1 MDTLF
6 NLEMNNEIIRFTPDG
21 RISIVDAIRTLSG
34 QDDSVA
40 LWDSLTATKPEIL
53 EHCESYPS
61 DNNEELFVA
70 DTNAWDEIVML
81 LADHLLGR
89 ENAQASG
96 V

>member
-6 NLEMNNEIIRFTPDG
+6 NLKMDNEIVRFTPDG

-40 LWDSLTATKPEIL
+40 LLDSIAATKPEIL
-53 EHCESYPS
+53 KHCEAYPS
-61 DNNEELFVA
+61 DQEEDLFVA
-70 DTNAWDEIVML
+70 DTTAWDEIVML
-81 LADHLLGR
+81 LADHLLSG
-89 ENAQASG
+89 ENAEAAG